1 MVNVKKCLQFN
12 IKDTNR
18 QRPIKRGE
26 PNKRGDRPSQW
37 HFGDNTFAL
46 QNQFKATTE
55 GWAENGW
62 LANEY
67 AKITGGS
74 RYINGKPFPVS
85 TVLNGILEE

>member
-26 PNKRGDRPSQW
+26 PNKRGERPSQS

-55 GWAENGW
+55 GLGW

-74 RYINGKPFPVS
+74 KVKLGKPFPVS

>member
-37 HFGDNTFAL
+37 HFGDNSFAL

-55 GWAENGW
+55 GWFKNGW

-67 AKITGGS
+67 AKITGG
-74 RYINGKPFPVS
+74 YKFDVKKPFPVS

>member
-55 GWAENGW
+55 GCYNNSW

-67 AKITGGS
+67 AKITGENKF
-74 RYINGKPFPVS
+74 IPGKPFPVS

>member
-1 MVNVKKCLQFN
+1 MVNVKMCLQFN

-26 PNKRGDRPSQW
+26 PNKRGKRPSQW

-55 GWAENGW
+55 GVFENGW
-62 LANEY
+62 LAKEY
-67 AKITGGS
+67 RKIKG
-74 RYINGKPFPVS
+74 GKPFSVS